1 MQKKLIIL
9 FASFV
14 IALPALAI
22 ENNTDATLN
31 KLLPEFEQYAVKSM
45 QDWKVPGM
53 TMAIVKDNKIVYSK
67 GFGVKKIGGNESV
80 SPETL
85 FQIGSISKSFTAV
98 LGGILV
104 DQNQIKWKDQV
115 VDYYPQFLM
124 NDPVVTR
131 EYMIQD
137 LFAQNSGLPA
147 HVGDTQAILGYS
159 ADQILASLK
168 YYKADSSF
176 RSQFAYQNIFFVVAD
191 QLMESTTHKKWPAL
205 LTEHVF
211 QPLEMKNSSTSSAA
225 FNAASDVAALHQ
237 IKNNKVVALSKGYEG
252 EEFIYTMGPAGG
264 INSTTEDMAHYLLM
278 LLNEGKYKDQQVI
291 SRENLQYLWAPKT
304 IVQEMGGRWS
314 FYGLGWIYTQ
324 YNPSPIVWHNGATL
338 GHKAM
343 IAFIPSEKIGIV
355 ILSNLHGTL
364 LPDALAMEFFDRY
377 MSNPEQDWSAKML
390 QSTQRSHKNILAEA
404 ETEKT
409 TVTKRKKNIRAAESG
424 YLPLKNY
431 AGRYHNPV
439 YGDVEIKADADNLYM
454 IIGPEKVRMN
464 ISPLFRDIFQLH
476 WSGAGDDLQ
485 SENNKVHFVVDIDGV
500 AKLIYIEFF
509 KDAAGGLFKRLS

>member
-1 MQKKLIIL
+1 MHKKLIIL
-9 FASFV
+9 FTSFV
-14 IALPALAI
+14 VTLPGFAI

-53 TMAIVKDNKIVYSK
+53 TIAIVKDNQIVYSK
-67 GFGVKKIGGNESV
+67 GFGVKKIGSNEPVNSDTV
-80 SPETL
+80 
-85 FQIGSISKSFTAV
+85 FQIGSIAKSFTAV

-104 DQNQIKWKDQV
+104 DQNKIKWKDQV
-115 VDYYPQFLM
+115 VDYYPQFMM

-131 EYMIQD
+131 EFMVQD

-147 HVGDTQAILGYS
+147 HVGDTQAILGYP
-159 ADQILASLK
+159 ADQILDSLR
-168 YYKADSSF
+168 YYKPDSSF

-191 QLMESTTHKKWPAL
+191 KLMESASHKNWSGL
-205 LTEHVF
+205 LTEQVF
-211 QPLEMKNSSTSSAA
+211 QPLAMTNSTISSAA
-225 FNAASDVAALHQ
+225 FNAASNVAALHQ
-237 IKNNKVVALSKGYEG
+237 LKNNKVVALPKGYEG
-252 EEFIYTMGPAGG
+252 EEFVYTVAPAGG
-264 INSTTEDMAHYLLM
+264 INSTTEDMTHYLLM
-278 LLNEGKYKDQQVI
+278 LLNEGKYKDKQVI

-343 IAFIPSEKIGIV
+343 IAFMPTQKIGIV
-355 ILSNLHGTL
+355 ILSNLQGTL

-377 MSNPEQDWSAKML
+377 MNNPEQDWNAKML
-390 QSTQRSHKNILAEA
+390 QSTQRSHINILAEA
-404 ETEKT
+404 ETEKA
-409 TVTKRKKNIRAAESG
+409 TVTMRQKSIRAAESG

-431 AGRYHNPV
+431 AGRYNNPV
-439 YGDVEIKADADNLYM
+439 YGDVEIKAEADNLYM
-454 IIGPEKVRMN
+454 IIGPDKVRMN
-464 ISPLFRDIFQLH
+464 ITPLFRDIFQLH

-485 SENNKVHFVVDIDGV
+485 SDNNKVHFVVDIDGV
-500 AKLIYIEFF
+500 AKLVYIEFF